1 MSEANERDDIYTL
14 TDEDGNESEFELL
27 GEMSMDDNT
36 YLALIPLE
44 NDDEECVILKVTTDE
59 NGEELLVTVD
69 DDDEFERIS
78 EIFYNTYMDEW
89 TSAKKKTKRK
99 PGNNAKISCRD
110 RV

>member
-59 NGEELLVTVD
+59 NGEEILVTVD

-78 EIFYNTYMDEW
+78 EIFYNTFMDECDLDGGEDEDEEE
-89 TSAKKKTKRK
+89 AGK
-99 PGNNAKISCRD
+99 
-110 RV
+110 